1 LRHVA
6 GARRHDAARK
16 LGARRLEDRVRRAAE
31 LERAD
36 RLQALELEPDLRRRI
51 VDVQPYE
58 RRARDG
64 VREPVAGALDVVDR
78 DQKSTSVPTDRSRA
92 RR

>member
-36 RLQALELEPDLRRRI
+36 RLQALELEPDFRRRI
-51 VDVQPYE
+51 VDVKPNE
-58 RRARDG
+58 RRLCDG
-64 VREPVAGALDVVDR
+64 VREPVPRALDVVER
-78 DQKSTSVPTDRSRA
+78 DQNSTSVPTPRSRA